1 MGHDDSMSLHI
12 DLNCDMGESF
22 GAWTLGRDAEL
33 LDWVTSANLACGFHA
48 GDPSVMARTVRL
60 ARDRGVAVGA
70 HPGLPDLQG
79 FGRRAM
85 AVSPEEAR
93 LMVLYQVGALAA
105 VARAEGVRI
114 AHVKPHGALYNM
126 AAADPALARAVARA
140 VRDFDPG
147 LALVGLSGSA
157 LVVAAEE
164 AGLRAVSE
172 VFADRGYEADGSLT
186 PRTLPGALVEDPA
199 LAAERVLRM
208 AREGRVRARTGE
220 DLPIRAGTV
229 CIHGDAPGALA
240 VARAVREAL
249 DAAGVAVAAP

>member
-1 MGHDDSMSLHI
+1 MTLRI
-12 DLNCDMGESF
+12 DLNCDMGEGF

-33 LDWVTSANLACGFHA
+33 LAWVTSANLACGFHA

-85 AVSPEEAR
+85 AVSPEEVR

-105 VARAEGVRI
+105 IARAEGARL
-114 AHVKPHGALYNM
+114 AHVKPHGALYTM

-140 VRDFDPG
+140 VRETDPG

-157 LVVAAEE
+157 LVAAAEE
-164 AGLRAVSE
+164 AGLRPVPE
-172 VFADRGYEADGSLT
+172 VFADRGYEGDGSLT
-186 PRTLPGALVEDPA
+186 PRGLPGALVEDPA

-208 AREGRVRARTGE
+208 VREGRVRARTGE
-220 DLPIRAGTV
+220 DVPIRAGTV

-240 VARAVREAL
+240 TARAVREAL
-249 DAAGVAVAAP
+249 DGAGIAVAAPAAAP